1 MTAISVGYEFPD
13 LFLFFYVHFYQ
24 YFFES
29 HIKMKLIHS
38 HCAVAPQGQT
48 SKVVATRSATEPI
61 KLTSDNNIIKDIFLI
76 IISTSK

>member
-1 MTAISVGYEFPD
+1 
-13 LFLFFYVHFYQ
+13 
-24 YFFES
+24 
-29 HIKMKLIHS
+29 MKLIHS